1 MPSSFFGLNV
11 AYTGLNAAQASINTT
26 ANNIS
31 NVQTKGY
38 SKQKVYVSAAASLR
52 AYQRFGSTGTGVS
65 VDSVKQIRDEY
76 YDTKFWNNQAGLGL
90 YEKKLYYME
99 QIQNYYTDGSLSAT
113 TNAGFTTIFS
123 KMFNS
128 LDNLKTKAGDSAAR
142 NEFISDAQK
151 LCTYFNSTAQ
161 RMQDLQSSIN
171 DEIKTTVDN
180 INAISQKI
188 ALLNK
193 QINIIEM
200 EKGYANELRD
210 TRAVLIDELS
220 KIAPVEVNE
229 RQVVN
234 SNYQDQVTGATYYTV
249 KINGQLL
256 VDNYDYNALACKARE
271 EKYNQSDIDGLYDIV
286 WGATGA
292 TFDATAASMGGELK
306 AMFEVRD
313 GNNNENL
320 QGKIVDVTAT
330 SFTVT
335 NTNITDVDFMNMP
348 SRGTIWCNNTEYTYT
363 SFTCET
369 DDKGNITSYTFQL
382 DKPIGADEQSKLR
395 NRPMVVGD
403 CVDYMGIPYYMNQMN
418 TFLRSFAEA
427 FNKLQQTGIDADGNP
442 MGSFFVAQYASSTD
456 EYDMTD
462 EISDRKDDAGTGN
475 KQLSSADNFYYQLT
489 AVNVA
494 VAKKTQKDPD
504 IFATQSKK
512 VNDDGSEITNGVDTH
527 DLIDLMAKLQSREEL
542 FRGGGADT
550 FLQCIYADITVDTQE
565 CEIFTD
571 NYTNI
576 STTIDNQRQ
585 SVSGVDEDEEALD
598 LIKFQN
604 AYNLSSKCIS
614 VLSEMYDQ
622 LILRTG
628 V

>member
-38 SKQKVYVSAAASLR
+38 SKQTVNLSAAASLR

-65 VDSVKQIRDEY
+65 VDSVTQVRDEY

-113 TNAGFTTIFS
+113 SNAGFTTIFS
-123 KMFNS
+123 KMFNA
-128 LDNLKTKAGDSAAR
+128 LDNLKTKAGDSASR
-142 NEFISDAQK
+142 NEFISDAQE

-210 TRAVLIDELS
+210 QRAVLIDELS
-220 KIAPVEVNE
+220 KIAPVEISE
-229 RQVVN
+229 RKVVN
-234 SNYQDQVTGATYYTV
+234 TNYEDQYTGATYFTL

-256 VDNYDYNALACKARE
+256 VDNYDYNTLACKPRE

-292 TFDATAASMGGELK
+292 TFDATATNMSGELK

-313 GNNNENL
+313 GNNDENL
-320 QGKIVDVTAT
+320 QGQITDVTAT

-335 NTNITDVDFMNMP
+335 KANITDVDFMNMP

-369 DDKGNITSYTFQL
+369 DADGNITSYTFQL
-382 DKPIGADEQSKLR
+382 DKPIGVDEQSKLR
-395 NRPMVVGD
+395 GRPMVVGD
-403 CVDYMGIPYYMNQMN
+403 CVNYMGIPYYMNQMN
-418 TFLRSFAEA
+418 TFLRSFAQA
-427 FNKLQQTGIDADGNP
+427 FNEIQQSGVDADGNP
-442 MGSFFVAQYASSTD
+442 MGSFFVAQYATSND
-456 EYDMTD
+456 EYTMTD
-462 EISDRKDDAGTGN
+462 DITG
-475 KQLSSADNFYYQLT
+475 QTTLSSGANFYYQLT
-489 AVNVA
+489 ATNVA

-504 IFATQSKK
+504 IFATQTKAE
-512 VNDDGSEITNGVDTH
+512 DGTDAH
-527 DLIDLMAKLQSREEL
+527 DLIDALAKLQSKTEL

-576 STTIDNQRQ
+576 SNTIDNQRT
-585 SVSGVDEDEEALD
+585 SVSGVDEDEEAMD

-604 AYNLSSKCIS
+604 AYNLAAKCIS
-614 VLSEMYDQ
+614 VLTEMYDQ
-622 LILRTG
+622 LILNTG